1 MSNQASKLI
10 MGMALMM
17 SASMDHHQERE
28 KERILDEWDKS
39 RQLPRKK
46 KKARRKELILDW
58 SIANWKF

>member
-1 MSNQASKLI
+1 MATV
-10 MGMALMM
+10 MG
-17 SASMDHHQERE
+17 ASMSFYQEQE

-58 SIANWKF
+58 SIAHW